1 MFSILIGHKSSHD
14 FFDPNDFGL
23 FLRRGQ
29 KITPKVAE
37 KLEKMGI
44 RSSQVVE
51 DLIVWMAT
59 GKKKQ
64 VVAWARVGAGE
75 GKFLIN
81 GVEAHEHFVSQQQL
95 DEVLTPFRIA
105 GLDTADHDIRV
116 KVEGSE
122 AKHKRHRRAIT
133 VAIAGAL
140 VCSADRDKSL
150 VAALEREGYR
160 RFCYHILP

>member
-1 MFSILIGHKSSHD
+1 MAEILVEKKSSYD
-14 FFDPNDFGL
+14 FFDSDTYRL

-37 KLEKMGI
+37 KLQQVGI
-44 RSSQVVE
+44 RSSLVVE
-51 DLIVWMAT
+51 DLIVWMAI

-64 VVAWARVGAGE
+64 VVAWARIEAGE
-75 GKFLIN
+75 GRFLIN
-81 GVEAHEHFVSQQQL
+81 GVEAHEYFVSQQQL
-95 DEVLTPFRIA
+95 DEILTPFRIA
-105 GLDTADHDIRV
+105 GLDPAGHDIRV
-116 KVEGSE
+116 KVKGSK
-122 AKHKRHRRAIT
+122 AKHNRHRRAIA

>member
-1 MFSILIGHKSSHD
+1 MAEILVGKKSSYD
-14 FFDPNDFGL
+14 FFDSDTYRL
-23 FLRRGQ
+23 FLRSGQ

-44 RSSQVVE
+44 RSSQVIE
-51 DLIVWMAT
+51 DLTVWMAT

-64 VVAWARVGAGE
+64 VVAWARIEAGE

-81 GVEAHEHFVSQQQL
+81 GVQAHEYFASQQQL
-95 DEVLTPFRIA
+95 DEILTPFRIA
-105 GLDTADHDIRV
+105 GLDSADHDIQV
-116 KVEGSE
+116 KVEGSK

-133 VAIAGAL
+133 AAIAGTL

-150 VAALEREGYR
+150 VSALEREGYR

>member
-1 MFSILIGHKSSHD
+1 MSEIVLGRKSSYD
-14 FFDPNDFGL
+14 YFDVDTYRL
-23 FLRRGQ
+23 FLRKGQ
-29 KITPKVAE
+29 RITLKVVE
-37 KLEKMGI
+37 KLDQMGI
-44 RSSQVVE
+44 HPSQVIE

-64 VVAWARVGAGE
+64 VMAWAIVEAGE

-81 GVEAHEHFVSQQQL
+81 GVEAHEYFVSQQQL